1 MTRTIATLASLLAT
15 FAGCGPPQVGGLA
28 PDAGSGASPG
38 RTAKYSAIAGT
49 IFAVSCATSG
59 CHTGDPPVRAP
70 DSFDAALAYDLVG
83 KPSLQVSAMPVIDPG
98 NPGNSYLMSKLRGT
112 AATVGGVA
120 TRMPLNGPP
129 LPGDDI
135 ADIES
140 WIRAG
145 APND

>member
-1 MTRTIATLASLLAT
+1 
-15 FAGCGPPQVGGLA
+15 
-28 PDAGSGASPG
+28 
-38 RTAKYSAIAGT
+38 
-49 IFAVSCATSG
+49 
-59 CHTGDPPVRAP
+59 VRAP
-70 DSFDAALAYDLVG
+70 DSFDTALAYDLVG
-83 KPSLQVSAMPVIDPG
+83 KPSLQVSAMPVIDPFS
-98 NPGNSYLMSKLRGT
+98 PGNSYLMSKLKGT

-140 WIRAG
+140 WIQAG